1 MIKAS
6 LLIFVPLALGVPVL
20 LVIRRKAAA
29 RDAVR
34 LLANI
39 PGIAC
44 CQFAAED
51 VVRHPLVA
59 EIVRAYEARD
69 SRGRSRER
77 GDGA

>member
-1 MIKAS
+1 LPS
-6 LLIFVPLALGVPVL
+6 GQSSGLE
-20 LVIRRKAAA
+20 
-29 RDAVR
+29 DAVR

-69 SRGRSRER
+69 SRGRARER
-77 GDGA
+77 GDGAQ